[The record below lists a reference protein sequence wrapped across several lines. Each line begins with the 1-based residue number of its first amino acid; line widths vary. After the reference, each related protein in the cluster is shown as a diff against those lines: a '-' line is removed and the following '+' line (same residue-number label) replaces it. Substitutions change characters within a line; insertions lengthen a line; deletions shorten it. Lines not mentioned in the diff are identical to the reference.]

1 MADPVFAADGH
12 SYERAEIEKWFA
24 TGKQTSP
31 MTNSAMASQTLVS
44 NHGLKSQIKE
54 WQGRSNAQR
63 VADLIATLVLAKD
76 AKEIERQLGSL
87 AQFVGHSKVVV
98 QPQTLQMLKGMLGGA
113 SSAVHEALRVVE
125 AECRLV
131 VVGFAARLRDERRDQ
146 SLAVAAVA
154 AGKNKVAQLDI
165 EISAAEEALKKL
177 KTDREAHASYVSGLE
192 RVEQECGSSVA
203 QVEEELNGYPEPLGL
218 LEEATCE
225 TGGGGD
231 VGVDEGQQPE
241 PKRRKRADGEEERGT
256 VVAKRQRVCIASAGS
271 SGAVDG
277 KALLLEGLEWWG
289 GSNFRVRDPVRG
301 RLLVEAAAGSGSAVA
316 VAWCKTEGWDG
327 HAVDA
332 KASFDMYKKEAEQG
346 DSVAQNSLGV
356 CYYHGTGVE
365 EDKAEAVK
373 WFRKAAEQGDS
384 DAQYSLGSCYDNG
397 EGVEE
402 DKAEAA
408 QWYRKAAEQ
417 GHSDAQLNLGLCYDD
432 GEGVEEDKAEAVQWF
447 RKAAEQGHSGAQSSL
462 GACYDNGE

>member
-1 MADPVFAADGH
+1 MPAAAVAAAATASASSSSTTSNFVGPAPPDAFLCPITQELMADPVIAADGH

-131 VVGFAARLRDERRDQ
+131 VAGFAARLRDERRDQ
-146 SLAVAAVA
+146 SLVVAAIVV
-154 AGKNKVAQLDI
+154 GKSKLAQLDI

-177 KTDREAHASYVSGLE
+177 KTDRAAHASYVSGLE

-218 LEEATCE
+218 LEEAPSE
-225 TGGGGD
+225 TGGS
-231 VGVDEGQQPE
+231 DEGVTE
-241 PKRRKRADGEEERGT
+241 AKRKRAEGEEEPRT
-256 VVAKRQRVCIASAGS
+256 EVAKRQRVCIAGAS
-271 SGAVDG
+271 SSDAADCET
-277 KALLLEGLEWWG
+277 LLREGVEWLYG
-289 GSNFRVRDPVRG
+289 NHHRVRDPVRG
-301 RLLVEAAAGSGSAVA
+301 RLLIEAAAVAGSAVA
-316 VAWCKTEGWDG
+316 VARCKGHGWGG
-327 HAVDA
+327 HAMDM
-332 KASFDMYKKEAEQG
+332 KASFDMYK
-346 DSVAQNSLGV
+346 
-356 CYYHGTGVE
+356 
-365 EDKAEAVK
+365 
-373 WFRKAAEQGDS
+373 
-384 DAQYSLGSCYDNG
+384 
-397 EGVEE
+397 
-402 DKAEAA
+402 
-408 QWYRKAAEQ
+408 KAAEQ
-417 GHSDAQLNLGLCYDD
+417 GHSDAQDMLGYCYYY
-432 GEGVEEDKAEAVQWF
+432 GVGVEEVQGSRLGWPRF
-447 RKAAEQGHSGAQSSL
+447 R
-462 GACYDNGE
+462 